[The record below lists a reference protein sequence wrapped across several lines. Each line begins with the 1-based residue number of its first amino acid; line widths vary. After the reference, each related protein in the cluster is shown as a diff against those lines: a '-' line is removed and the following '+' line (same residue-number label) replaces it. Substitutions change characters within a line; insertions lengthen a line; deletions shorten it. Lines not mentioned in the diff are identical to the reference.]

1 MRTVEIMTEVEADL
15 DDYVDEILEECDD
28 DELIKEVEKRGNR
41 VYRKGNRV
49 VAFED
54 QPVNFNSPEDLRRF
68 LCDIAGVGYYTS
80 NETLLN
86 EIKSKLP

>member
-1 MRTVEIMTEVEADL
+1 MRTVEIMIEVEVDL

-28 DELIKEVEKRGNR
+28 DELIKEVEKRGHR

-49 VAFED
+49 VAFGD

>member
-1 MRTVEIMTEVEADL
+1 MRTVEIMTEVEVDL

-54 QPVNFNSPEDLRRF
+54 QPVNSNSPEDSRRF

>member
-1 MRTVEIMTEVEADL
+1 MTEVEVDL
-15 DDYVDEILEECDD
+15 DDYFDEILEECDD
-28 DELIKEVEKRGNR
+28 DELIKEVEKRGHR
-41 VYRKGNRV
+41 VYRKGNRG
-49 VAFED
+49 VAFGD

-86 EIKSKLP
+86 EIKSNLP

>member
-1 MRTVEIMTEVEADL
+1 MRTVEIMTEVEVDL

-49 VAFED
+49 VAFGD

-68 LCDIAGVGYYTS
+68 LCDIVGVGYYTS

>member
-1 MRTVEIMTEVEADL
+1 MRTVEIMTEVEVDL
-15 DDYVDEILEECDD
+15 DDYVDEILEECE
-28 DELIKEVEKRGNR
+28 DEDLIDEVEKRGHK
-41 VYRKGNRV
+41 VYRKKDRV
-49 VAFED
+49 VAFGD

>member
-1 MRTVEIMTEVEADL
+1 MRTVEIMTEVEVDL

-49 VAFED
+49 VAFGD
-54 QPVNFNSPEDLRRF
+54 QPVNFNSPEDLSV
-68 LCDIAGVGYYTS
+68 I
-80 NETLLN
+80 
-86 EIKSKLP
+86 

>member
-1 MRTVEIMTEVEADL
+1 MTEVEVDL

-28 DELIKEVEKRGNR
+28 DELIKEVEKRGHR

-54 QPVNFNSPEDLRRF
+54 QPVNFNSPEDLRRILEICF
-68 LCDIAGVGYYTS
+68 SC
-80 NETLLN
+80 LN
-86 EIKSKLP
+86 LHLMLFNSGSSFTILSS